1 MQHFDYPRQMW
12 RQFFSIWIPLFLT
25 QLSLV
30 AGGFF
35 AATVAGRHST
45 VDLAGAAVGV
55 NLWVPVLMTSI
66 GLFMGLT
73 PIISQLLGANQPT
86 NIPSIVRQGIYLS
99 LTVGL
104 VTICMGSFLLPWMLD
119 NLGLEPAVRKVTQ
132 GFLTFIAYGIIPCFI
147 SVTLRNVV
155 DAHGYTRISLSIMT
169 TGFFL
174 NIILNYVFID
184 GYGSIPSLGGAGA
197 GLAITIS
204 NSVNCLLFFLVM
216 LFLPPFS
223 HYRIFKEWEGLH
235 FARWREQ
242 LKIGLP
248 IGGANFL
255 EISLFSIVGL
265 LITSYGTQ
273 VIAAHNAANNF
284 SNVLYS
290 LPLSAGIAA
299 TILCGFELGAKRFAA
314 ALRYA
319 RMAQVFTI
327 GVATVLFILAF
338 FNFNSIAGLYTNDP
352 QMITLTAS
360 FMVYALMFTFADA
373 TGVPIQ
379 GALRGYKDVR
389 FVFFVSLLCYW
400 CIGLTLGIFLSHYTN
415 LGPYG
420 YWVGII
426 CGLLAV
432 SIAYN
437 SRLIYL
443 NRNRHKIQTTH

>member
-223 HYRIFKEWEGLH
+223 HY

-389 FVFFVSLLCYW
+389 FVFIVSLLCYW